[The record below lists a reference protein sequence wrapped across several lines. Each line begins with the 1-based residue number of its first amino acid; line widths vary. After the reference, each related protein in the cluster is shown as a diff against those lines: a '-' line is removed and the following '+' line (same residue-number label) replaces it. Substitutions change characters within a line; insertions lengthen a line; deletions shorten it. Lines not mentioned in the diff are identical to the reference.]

1 MLNERG
7 EERRERRGGRE
18 KREEVVEGREYERE
32 GERETI
38 WYNKSKTKYANWP
51 PWDND
56 VRKRVPTTQI
66 RALF

>member
-32 GERETI
+32 RD
-38 WYNKSKTKYANWP
+38 NKSKTKYANWP
-51 PWDND
+51 PWNND
-56 VRKRVPTTQI
+56 VRKRVPITQI
-66 RALF
+66 RALP

>member
-32 GERETI
+32 RERERPFGT
-38 WYNKSKTKYANWP
+38 
-51 PWDND
+51 
-56 VRKRVPTTQI
+56 I
-66 RALF
+66 RAKPSMQIGLHGIMMLEKGYQPHK